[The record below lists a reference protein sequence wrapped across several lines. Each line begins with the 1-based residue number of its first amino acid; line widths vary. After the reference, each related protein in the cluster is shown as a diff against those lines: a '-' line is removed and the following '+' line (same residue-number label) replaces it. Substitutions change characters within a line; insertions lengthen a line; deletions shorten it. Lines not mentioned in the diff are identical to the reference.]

1 MQGVGPAME
10 IMEIVSNLDLKL
22 NMAALEDKANTSFR
36 ATLLVASTN
45 LATNMTN
52 KIIDKEAL
60 GRRFD
65 IDVVVG
71 IKPEYRIDL

>member
-1 MQGVGPAME
+1 ME

-45 LATNMTN
+45 MAENIT
-52 KIIDKEAL
+52 
-60 GRRFD
+60 
-65 IDVVVG
+65 
-71 IKPEYRIDL
+71 